1 MKIRINLI
9 NAAGDE
15 GATAAASDSA
25 PLLMMAARC
34 GDSNELKR
42 LIVQPLDDQ
51 VAVVVDHDD
60 GPPPAA
66 ALLLYATG
74 GDSLLHVVAAAS
86 GGDGE
91 GFVECAKIICGVKG
105 GRRLLLARNKNGDTP
120 LHCAAAAGNAAMIDC
135 LLDLAG
141 DDHHRAALVRV
152 QNQCGETAL
161 HHAVKRA
168 CIMKRCRSHRR
179 RSTSGVDCIDK
190 LMAVDPELACIP
202 VQDDADASSPLYVAI
217 SLGEMEIARHLF
229 EKSQGKLSYSGP
241 HGRNVLH
248 AAVSCANN
256 VQALCM
262 ILEWLKKGGAD
273 DLKRLTSQGD
283 KKNGST
289 PLHLAASLG
298 GFPSTLLIPCWSW
311 MFPRQCRMVIQK
323 LLGAN
328 KSTAYQADDDG
339 LYPIHV
345 AAGAGNILAVEMLLE
360 ACKECASLRDAN
372 GRTFLHVAVDKGELR
387 VVEYVCR
394 PIRSKML
401 SWMLNAQDDNGDT
414 PLHRA
419 VHAGNGAIF
428 GRLFRKPQVRLDVA
442 NKEGMRP
449 IDVAWSRMPLEVY
462 YAWDPRI
469 HIRSSLLKAAAPY
482 GESTRGDLFKEN
494 HKHLFRRGDA
504 ASVKHDDANDDT
516 QTQQQQQQQQ
526 HLFEGGEDAIS
537 ATLTSAAQVMGIL
550 SVLVTTVAFASAFTL
565 PGGYRADG
573 DAAGTPVLAGTYA
586 FEAFI
591 LADAMA
597 FICSLVATSLLL
609 YAGVPAFRLSS
620 RFASVNQAYALMM
633 HSARSLV
640 AAFGLGLYVALHP
653 VARTIA
659 IVVTVLM
666 VMLVRIFTKESEGI
680 DYIVCRPVVARR
692 RKPSAEWILR
702 LTIYVLERSSSYIL
716 IFGIPAIHIFV
727 IPAIRKWARARR

>member
-1 MKIRINLI
+1 MATAVGG
-9 NAAGDE
+9 AAGDE
-15 GATAAASDSA
+15 GATAAASDNA

-42 LIVQPLDDQ
+42 LIVQPLEDQ

-66 ALLLYATG
+66 ALLIYATG

-91 GFVECAKIICGVKG
+91 GFVECARIICGVKG
-105 GRRLLLARNKNGDTP
+105 GRRLLLARNNNGDTP

-141 DDHHRAALVRV
+141 DDHHSAALVRV

-161 HHAVKRA
+161 HHAVRRA
-168 CIMKRCRSHRR
+168 CIHRRRR

-202 VQDDADASSPLYVAI
+202 LQDDADASSPLYVAI

-229 EKSQGKLSYSGP
+229 DKSQGKLSYSGP

-262 ILEWLKKGGAD
+262 ILEWLND
-273 DLKRLTSQGD
+273 DHRLLKRLTSQGD

-298 GFPSTLLIPCWSW
+298 GFPSTLLIPDWSW
-311 MFPRQCRMVIQK
+311 MHSAGRRRVLISE

-328 KSTAYQADDDG
+328 KSTAYQADEEG

-372 GRTFLHVAVDKGELR
+372 GRTFLHVAVDNGMLN
-387 VVEYVCR
+387 VVEYVCITLDM
-394 PIRSKML
+394 P
-401 SWMLNAQDDNGDT
+401 WMLNAQDDNGNT

-428 GRLFRKPQVRLDVA
+428 RRLFSNTHVRLDVA

-449 IDVAWSRMPLEVY
+449 VDVAWTRMPLEAY
-462 YAWDPRI
+462 YAW
-469 HIRSSLLKAAAPY
+469 
-482 GESTRGDLFKEN
+482 
-494 HKHLFRRGDA
+494 
-504 ASVKHDDANDDT
+504 
-516 QTQQQQQQQQ
+516 
-526 HLFEGGEDAIS
+526 
-537 ATLTSAAQVMGIL
+537 
-550 SVLVTTVAFASAFTL
+550 
-565 PGGYRADG
+565 
-573 DAAGTPVLAGTYA
+573 
-586 FEAFI
+586 
-591 LADAMA
+591 
-597 FICSLVATSLLL
+597 
-609 YAGVPAFRLSS
+609 
-620 RFASVNQAYALMM
+620 
-633 HSARSLV
+633 
-640 AAFGLGLYVALHP
+640 
-653 VARTIA
+653 
-659 IVVTVLM
+659 
-666 VMLVRIFTKESEGI
+666 
-680 DYIVCRPVVARR
+680 
-692 RKPSAEWILR
+692 
-702 LTIYVLERSSSYIL
+702 
-716 IFGIPAIHIFV
+716 V
-727 IPAIRKWARARR
+727 I